1 MAHCHAAKASTSW
14 MRARRIEGSLR
25 HRLLLAGL
33 AGFLPTKNSPAPPIL
48 FARVNLT
55 RGETLPLL
63 WQSPALVC
71 ASSFTF
77 TGSVLPLLQVEA
89 LLLTRRSGV
98 CCTSCRVEHFQKA
111 CDIPTSALR
120 EGAGYLGLMP
130 SLAVPAPSTLPRSTS
145 SRLVALFASSFFCR
159 TTRRQRR
166 QTGLSGLCACIGPQ
180 PLTGEKGAGRLG
192 HFAFLSRCHHS
203 LGLSL
208 AEDPGALMIAGG
220 MDGMGSGGIARW
232 GLLLWTQCALR
243 SPTFCLSSDHWLT
256 SRVLTAGGV

>member
-77 TGSVLPLLQVEA
+77 TGSVLPLLQVEG

-145 SRLVALFASSFFCR
+145 SRLVALFCVFLFLSHDAASTTTDR
-159 TTRRQRR
+159 TLWPLRVHWASTTHGREGGWPSW
-166 QTGLSGLCACIGPQ
+166 TLCIPVSVSPQ
-180 PLTGEKGAGRLG
+180 PWAVLGRGPGSLDDCRWHGWHGVWRHCTLG
-192 HFAFLSRCHHS
+192 IIIMDAVRTAQPNV
-203 LGLSL
+203 LSL
-208 AEDPGALMIAGG
+208 
-220 MDGMGSGGIARW
+220 
-232 GLLLWTQCALR
+232 
-243 SPTFCLSSDHWLT
+243 F
-256 SRVLTAGGV
+256 